1 MTEERGKV
9 ESAGQDWEREFG
21 VKEGSFQSSVDVFI
35 MSLLPGV
42 SQIRTFLKVYGA
54 ELRLLLEKNN
64 TYHHHLIITCGIH
77 ARWL

>member
-1 MTEERGKV
+1 MRV
-9 ESAGQDWEREFG
+9 
-21 VKEGSFQSSVDVFI
+21 
-35 MSLLPGV
+35 LPGV
-42 SQIRTFLKVYGA
+42 SQIRTFLKVHGA